1 MVQPAAVPFLRSAQA
16 RRWEAGLLKNYEQ
29 EWAAMQAAG
38 LGLARAQEPAGLL
51 QACRGWGG
59 WHGRAADL
67 LARPHGQVAIE
78 TTQPL
83 EQLGPALT
91 QLHD

>member
-1 MVQPAAVPFLRSAQA
+1 MVQPAAVPVLRSAQA

-51 QACRGWGG
+51 QACRGG
-59 WHGRAADL
+59 WHGRATNL

-78 TTQPL
+78 ASQPL

>member
-1 MVQPAAVPFLRSAQA
+1 MVQPAAVPVLRSAQA

-51 QACRGWGG
+51 QACRGGG
-59 WHGRAADL
+59 WHGRATNL

-78 TTQPL
+78 ASQLL

>member
-1 MVQPAAVPFLRSAQA
+1 MRGFWQNHGMVQPAAAPVLSCAEV
-16 RRWEAGLLKNYEQ
+16 RRWEAGLLKNHDHEQ
-29 EWAAMQAAG
+29 EWAAMQAT
-38 LGLARAQEPAGLL
+38 
-51 QACRGWGG
+51 CRGVVWP
-59 WHGRAADL
+59 GRAADL

-78 TTQPL
+78 ASQPL

>member
-1 MVQPAAVPFLRSAQA
+1 MVQPAAVPVLRSAQA

-51 QACRGWGG
+51 QAGVSGVGG
-59 WHGRAADL
+59 
-67 LARPHGQVAIE
+67 LARSGR
-78 TTQPL
+78 
-83 EQLGPALT
+83 
-91 QLHD
+91 

>member
-1 MVQPAAVPFLRSAQA
+1 MVQPAAAPVLSCAEV
-16 RRWEAGLLKNYEQ
+16 RRWAAELLKNHDYEQ
-29 EWAAMQAAG
+29 EWAAMQAA
-38 LGLARAQEPAGLL
+38 
-51 QACRGWGG
+51 CRGVV

-78 TTQPL
+78 TSQPL

>member
-1 MVQPAAVPFLRSAQA
+1 MVQPAAVPVLRS
-16 RRWEAGLLKNYEQ
+16 
-29 EWAAMQAAG
+29 
-38 LGLARAQEPAGLL
+38 AQEPAGLL
-51 QACRGWGG
+51 QACRGG